1 MQKAKFTFIGFSRI
15 KELHLITELLSCL
28 CPSDKAGGNLRHV
41 YVAEA
46 SIITR
51 NFAKYGKGIRRDDE
65 HTLYRR
71 NVYRKSQCMRGR
83 TGQVSSLEISSMVME
98 RGKNKWAMI

>member
-1 MQKAKFTFIGFSRI
+1 MLQRQVS
-15 KELHLITELLSCL
+15 SQ
-28 CPSDKAGGNLRHV
+28 
-41 YVAEA
+41 
-46 SIITR
+46 
-51 NFAKYGKGIRRDDE
+51 GILPNMERALE
-65 HTLYRR
+65 EMMNTHYRR